1 MRGAGTIS
9 RPLFFAMVP
18 ASKVTTAEPFP
29 SGRNHL
35 HRQLD
40 RKKTKIAMNKLN
52 SAPKQGARRGRR
64 SCREVAAITI
74 GTNPMTRT
82 HILMPCFDN
91 HIQHQP
97 LSTMKAFFSI
107 IFAVALSIGGVEG
120 QTLLTETTWGGVGS
134 DVAEGVASAADGS
147 SYVVGI
153 TDSFTT
159 DQFGNPSA
167 KIFVVKF
174 APDGSLS
181 WQRIWNRTTI
191 RGLGRPDVAVSADGS
206 VYVTGITADNG
217 NDAVLLKFDANG
229 TLLWERDWGGAASDE
244 GLAVATASDGSVYL
258 AGAATSFG
266 PSSSGLFVVKFDS
279 AGNLVWQ
286 RISDGAAGNAVA
298 VASDGSVYAAGT
310 IPRADQIGNF
320 DIVVLKITAAGSLV
334 WQRTYSAGEVVD
346 PRGRMATGSDGSIVI
361 AGAIQAASRRFVDIA
376 ALIVKLTSDGALVF
390 DKQFAGRASETGDG
404 VAVAPDNTIYVA
416 GTTTSFGAGN
426 QDVFVLHLQPTG
438 KKLLDAFTWGGPG
451 FETGAGIA
459 VNGGTLMLAATTTTA
474 PPYSLLAASAKLS
487 GPRGTL
493 AVVEGV
499 LADVPGVVAN
509 PGAGATAPT
518 GSTIFSGNFE
528 AALVRVAR

>member
-1 MRGAGTIS
+1 
-9 RPLFFAMVP
+9 
-18 ASKVTTAEPFP
+18 
-29 SGRNHL
+29 
-35 HRQLD
+35 
-40 RKKTKIAMNKLN
+40 MNKLN

-82 HILMPCFDN
+82 HIIMPCFDN
-91 HIQHQP
+91 HLQHQP

-159 DQFGNPSA
+159 DQFGNPSP

-181 WQRIWNRTTI
+181 WQRIWNGTTI

-244 GLAVATASDGSVYL
+244 GQAVATASDGSVYL

-459 VNGGTLMLAATTTTA
+459 VNGGTLMLAATITTA